1 MPSSIMHMI
10 DNCEYSAGGCMA
22 KAIEVIFEDNVFK
35 PVHPVEGIQEHE
47 RMIAF
52 VSRRPNKE
60 GLAELAGTL
69 SHTEAMDMQKMIDEE
84 FGTLEGDW

>member
-1 MPSSIMHMI
+1 MV
-10 DNCEYSAGGCMA
+10 
-22 KAIEVIFEDNVFK
+22 KTIEVIFEDNVFK
-35 PVHPVEGIQEHE
+35 PVHPVEGIREHE

-52 VSRRPNKE
+52 ISRCPDKK

-84 FGTLEGDW
+84 FGTLKGDWESSA